1 MELGDLE
8 HPDETLEK
16 CAQHLNLLRQLK
28 DHAAWNLFCEY
39 LNGSAEVLEQ
49 NILNTSCRTDMI
61 YDQEFKKGSARI
73 LRQIPSFLD
82 DYCETLYANI
92 RRIQSMLKDDEDE
105 PRDES
110 FDYRVESAFDGA
122 NTSTSA
128 P

>member
-28 DHAAWNLFCEY
+28 DHQAWNLFCKY
-39 LNGSAEVLEQ
+39 LDDSAKVLEQ
-49 NILNTSCRTDMI
+49 NILSAPCRTDMM
-61 YDQEFKKGSARI
+61 YEQEFKKGSARI

-92 RRIQSMLKDDEDE
+92 KRIQSMLKDDEDE

-110 FDYRVESAFDGA
+110 FDYRVESAAAGA
-122 NTSTSA
+122 DASGSA